1 MRIIFIRHGMTAGN
15 AEKRYIG
22 RTDEPLSEKGA
33 ENIARKKYPPGDIVV
48 TSPMRRCIETARI
61 IYPGCEPLICD
72 ELRECDF
79 GDFEGKNY
87 SELNG
92 NAAYQ
97 QWIDSGGEGC
107 FPNGEAP
114 ADFRKRCT
122 EGFLRTVRDFGEKDV
137 IAYVV
142 HGGTIMS
149 VLSEL
154 AEPKGSYYDFHR
166 ENGCGYVTTWNGSR
180 LMLIFAVAVRLAV
193 AALFN

>member
-1 MRIIFIRHGMTAGN
+1 MRIIFIRHGRTSGN

-22 RTDEPLSEKGA
+22 RTDEPLSA
-33 ENIARKKYPPGDIVV
+33 EGMADISRKKYPPAGGVV
-48 TSPMRRCIETARI
+48 TSPMRRCIETVQI
-61 IYPGCEPLICD
+61 IYPDCTPVLCE

-87 SELNG
+87 LELNG

-107 FPNGEAP
+107 FPNGESP

-122 EGFLRTVRDFGEKDV
+122 EGFLRTVESFGEKDA

-154 AEPKGSYYDFHR
+154 AEPKGSYFDYHR
-166 ENGCGYVTTWNGSR
+166 ENGCGYVTTWDGRR
-180 LMLIFAVAVRLAV
+180 LIITEEI
-193 AALFN
+193 

>member
-22 RTDEPLSEKGA
+22 RTDEPLSSEGMA
-33 ENIARKKYPPGDIVV
+33 DIVRKKYPPADIAV
-48 TSPMRRCIETARI
+48 TSPMRRCIETVHI
-61 IYPGCEPLICD
+61 IYPHITPVICD

-87 SELNG
+87 HELNG

-97 QWIDSGGEGC
+97 KWIDSGGEDT
-107 FPNGEAP
+107 FPNGGSP
-114 ADFRKRCT
+114 ADFRKRCV
-122 EGFLRTVRDFGEKDV
+122 EGFLGTVKDHGENEV
-137 IAYVV
+137 IAYIV

-154 AEPKGSYYDFHR
+154 SEPKRGYYDFHR
-166 ENGCGYVTTWNGSR
+166 DNGCGYIAEWDGQR
-180 LMLIFAVAVRLAV
+180 LIITEEI
-193 AALFN
+193 

>member
-1 MRIIFIRHGMTAGN
+1 MRIIFIRHGSTPGN

-22 RTDEPLSEKGA
+22 RTDEPLSA
-33 ENIARKKYPPGDIVV
+33 EGISYIVRKKYPPADIVV
-48 TSPMRRCIETARI
+48 TSPMRRCVETAHI
-61 IYPGCEPLICD
+61 IYPDIVPVICG

-87 SELNG
+87 HELSG

-114 ADFRKRCT
+114 ADFRRRCV
-122 EGFLRTVRDFGEKDV
+122 EGFLRRVKDFGEND
-137 IAYVV
+137 AAAFVV

-154 AEPKGSYYDFHR
+154 AEPKRSYYDCNR
-166 ENGCGYVTTWNGSR
+166 DNGCGCVTEWDGSR
-180 LMLIFAVAVRLAV
+180 LIITEEI
-193 AALFN
+193 